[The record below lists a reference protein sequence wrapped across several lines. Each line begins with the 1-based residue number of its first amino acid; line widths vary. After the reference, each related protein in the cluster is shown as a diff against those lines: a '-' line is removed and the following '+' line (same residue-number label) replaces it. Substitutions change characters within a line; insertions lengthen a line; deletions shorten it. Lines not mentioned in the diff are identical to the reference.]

1 MRCWHFNDR
10 ELEELALVGPPYQ
23 YLVQEAVQPLVTDVA
38 PWETEILFEDGVRA
52 SVWHTQELEVRVQ
65 FPYLVKDRGS

>member
-1 MRCWHFNDR
+1 MRCWHLNDR

-23 YLVQEAVQPLVTDVA
+23 YLVQEAVQPLVADVA
-38 PWETEILFEDGVRA
+38 PWQTKILFEDGVRA

-65 FPYLVKDRGS
+65 FSYLVKDRGS